1 MTKAKTQ
8 IQIQAQQIQN
18 TTPTQQ
24 IQAQNTTPT
33 QNATPTRRVITIS
46 PSREGVRGR
55 PTASKPSRDY
65 IIAKLGELLV
75 SSDIDLGDYVTVKHL
90 QVYVTSYTSNYV
102 QGLLLSIA
110 KHKEQEDIGIMV
122 NLAFRININSGD
134 LKVSVKNAIRL
145 YNPLLLNLT
154 NLVKDLDVTYVFK

>member
-24 IQAQNTTPT
+24 IQSTTQIQSAQ
-33 QNATPTRRVITIS
+33 TPTRRVITIS

-55 PTASKPSRDY
+55 PAASKPSRDY

-110 KHKEQEDIGIMV
+110 KHKEQEDMGLMA
-122 NLAFRININSGD
+122 NLAFRVNINTGD

-145 YNPLLLNLT
+145 YNPLLANLV